1 MPSYCT
7 RYSSSNTRLPCA
19 WQGESIL
26 VMESVLIT
34 TPYSVDDC
42 SGPNA
47 QQLGRVQKIVRWHL
61 RTDFRHDLIAHLVL
75 IHSHFQCIPRA
86 KQLEAERKRLK
97 MA

>member
-1 MPSYCT
+1 
-7 RYSSSNTRLPCA
+7 
-19 WQGESIL
+19 
-26 VMESVLIT
+26 MESVLIT

-47 QQLGRVQKIVRWHL
+47 QQLGRVQKIVRLHV
-61 RTDFRHDLIAHLVL
+61 RTCFHHDLISHRVL
-75 IHSHFQCIPRA
+75 ILSHFQCIPYG

>member
-1 MPSYCT
+1 MPLTPSYSAHS
-7 RYSSSNTRLPCA
+7 SSSNTRLPCA

-47 QQLGRVQKIVRWHL
+47 QQLGRVQKIVRL
-61 RTDFRHDLIAHLVL
+61 LVRSGFRHDLIAHLVL
-75 IHSHFQCIPRA
+75 IHSHFQCIPLQNSSRPSA
-86 KQLEAERKRLK
+86 KG
-97 MA
+97 